1 MKLSDNTKEILKN
14 FSEINPN
21 LKITPGKEIKTI
33 STMKNILAT
42 AGVEEEF
49 PQDIAIYD
57 LSEFLGMLSLF
68 NKPTFTF
75 DEKFMTINEEG
86 TSTKS
91 RYYFADESILT
102 TPQKDVKMPAT
113 EVEFTLPQTDLTNI
127 KKAAS
132 MLQLPDI
139 SVKSVNGDIMMSA
152 IDKKNDTANTY
163 DVKVGVCDTNK
174 KFEFHFKTEHFKML
188 PGDYNVYISSKLIS
202 NFRHKN
208 KTVQYWIALENT
220 SKYEG

>member
-1 MKLSDNTKEILKN
+1 MKLSDATKEILKN

-21 LKITPGKEIKTI
+21 LMITPGNQIKTI

-42 AGVEEEF
+42 AGVEENF
-49 PQDIAIYD
+49 PQEIAIYD

-68 NKPTFTF
+68 NKPVFDF
-75 DEKFMTINEEG
+75 DEKLMTINEEG

-91 RYYFADESILT
+91 KYFFADPSILT
-102 TPQKDVKMPAT
+102 TPQKDVKMPDT
-113 EVEFTLPQTDLTNI
+113 EVEFTLTETDLTKV

-139 SVKSVNGDIMMSA
+139 AIKSLGTDIMMSA

-163 DVKVGVCDTNK
+163 DVKVGETDK

-202 NFRHKN
+202 NFKHKT
-208 KTVQYWIALENT
+208 KTIQYWIALENT

>member
-1 MKLSDNTKEILKN
+1 
-14 FSEINPN
+14 
-21 LKITPGKEIKTI
+21 
-33 STMKNILAT
+33 MKNILAT

-68 NKPTFTF
+68 NKPVFDF
-75 DEKFMTINEEG
+75 DEKHMTINEEG

-91 RYYFADESILT
+91 KYYFADESILT

-113 EVEFTLPQTDLTNI
+113 EVEFTLTETDLSKV

-139 SVKSVNGDIMMSA
+139 AVKSVGNDIIMSA

-163 DVKVGVCDTNK
+163 DVKVGTTDK
-174 KFEFHFKTEHFKML
+174 KFVFHFKTEHFKML
-188 PGDYNVYISSKLIS
+188 PGDYTVLISSKLIS

>member
-1 MKLSDNTKEILKN
+1 MKISDNTKEILKN

-21 LKITPGKEIKTI
+21 LMITPGKTIKTI

-42 AGVEEEF
+42 AEVEEDF

-57 LSEFLGMLSLF
+57 LSEFLGMMSLF
-68 NKPTFTF
+68 SKPTFTF

-91 RYYFADESILT
+91 KYFFADASILT
-102 TPQKDVKMPAT
+102 TPQKDVKMPDT
-113 EVEFTLPQTDLTNI
+113 EVEFTLTEADLI
-127 KKAAS
+127 KVKKAAA

-139 SVKSVNGDIMMSA
+139 SVKSMNGDIMMSA
-152 IDKKNDTANTY
+152 IDKKNETANTY
-163 DVKVGVCDTNK
+163 GVKVGVCDTNK
-174 KFEFHFKTEHFKML
+174 SFDFHFKTEHLKML
-188 PGDYNVYISSKLIS
+188 PGDYTVYISSKLIS
-202 NFRHKN
+202 NFKHKN
-208 KTVQYWIALENT
+208 KALQYWVALENT

>member
-1 MKLSDNTKEILKN
+1 MKISDNTKEILKN

-21 LKITPGKEIKTI
+21 LMITPGKTIKTI

-42 AGVEEEF
+42 AGVEEDF

-57 LSEFLGMLSLF
+57 LSEFLGMMSLF
-68 NKPTFTF
+68 SKPTFTF

-91 RYYFADESILT
+91 KYFFADASILT
-102 TPQKDVKMPAT
+102 TPQKDVKMPDT
-113 EVEFTLPQTDLTNI
+113 EVEFTLTEADLI
-127 KKAAS
+127 KVKKAAA

-139 SVKSVNGDIMMSA
+139 SVKSNDGDIMMSA
-152 IDKKNDTANTY
+152 IDKKNETANTY
-163 DVKVGVCDTNK
+163 GVKVGVCDTNK
-174 KFEFHFKTEHFKML
+174 SFDFHFKTEHLKML

-202 NFRHKN
+202 NFRHKS
-208 KTVQYWIALENT
+208 KTLQYWVALENT
-220 SKYEG
+220 SKYSG

>member
-1 MKLSDNTKEILKN
+1 MKISDNTKEILKN

-21 LKITPGKEIKTI
+21 LMITPGKEIKTI

-42 AGVEEEF
+42 AGVEEDF

-57 LSEFLGMLSLF
+57 LSEFLGMMSLF
-68 NKPTFTF
+68 SKPTFTF

-91 RYYFADESILT
+91 KYFFADASILT
-102 TPQKDVKMPAT
+102 TPQKDVKMPDT
-113 EVEFTLPQTDLTNI
+113 EVEFTLTEADLI
-127 KKAAS
+127 KVKKAAA

-139 SVKSVNGDIMMSA
+139 SVKSNDGDIMMSA
-152 IDKKNDTANTY
+152 IDKKNETANTY
-163 DVKVGVCDTNK
+163 GVKVGVCDTNK
-174 KFEFHFKTEHFKML
+174 SFDFHFKTEHLKML

-208 KTVQYWIALENT
+208 KTLQYWVALENT

>member
-1 MKLSDNTKEILKN
+1 MKLSDTTKEILKN

-21 LKITPGKEIKTI
+21 LLITPGKQIKTI

-42 AGVEEEF
+42 AGVEENF

-68 NKPTFTF
+68 SKPVFDF
-75 DEKFMTINEEG
+75 DEKLMTINEEG
-86 TSTKS
+86 TKTKS
-91 RYYFADESILT
+91 KYYFADPSILT
-102 TPQKDVKMPAT
+102 TPQKDVKMPET
-113 EVEFTLPQTDLTNI
+113 EVVFTLTQTDLNSV
-127 KKAAS
+127 KKAAG

-139 SVKSVNGDIMMSA
+139 SVKSVDGDIIMSA

-163 DVKVGVCDTNK
+163 DVKVGETDK

-188 PGDYNVYISSKLIS
+188 PGDYNVHISSKLIS
-202 NFRHKN
+202 NFKHKT
-208 KTVQYWIALENT
+208 KSIQYWIALENT

>member
-1 MKLSDNTKEILKN
+1 MKLSDTTKEILKN

-21 LKITPGKEIKTI
+21 LLITPGKQIKTI

-42 AGVEEEF
+42 AGVEEDF

-68 NKPTFTF
+68 SKPVFDF
-75 DEKFMTINEEG
+75 DEKLMTINEEG

-91 RYYFADESILT
+91 KYFFADPSILT
-102 TPQKDVKMPAT
+102 TPQKDVKMPDT
-113 EVEFTLPQTDLTNI
+113 EVEFTLTETDLTKV

-139 SVKSVNGDIMMSA
+139 AIKSLGSDIMMSA

-163 DVKVGVCDTNK
+163 DVKVGETDK

-188 PGDYNVYISSKLIS
+188 PGDYNVHISSKLIS
-202 NFRHKN
+202 NFKHKT
-208 KTVQYWIALENT
+208 KSIQYWIALENT

>member
-1 MKLSDNTKEILKN
+1 MKISDNTKEILKN

-21 LKITPGKEIKTI
+21 LMITPGKTIKTI

-42 AGVEEEF
+42 AEVEEDF

-57 LSEFLGMLSLF
+57 LSEFLGMMSLF
-68 NKPTFTF
+68 SKPTFTF

-91 RYYFADESILT
+91 KYFFADASILT
-102 TPQKDVKMPAT
+102 IPQKDVKMPDT
-113 EVEFTLPQTDLTNI
+113 EVEFTLTEADLI
-127 KKAAS
+127 KVKKAAA

-139 SVKSVNGDIMMSA
+139 SVKSNDGDIMMSA
-152 IDKKNDTANTY
+152 IDKKNETANTY
-163 DVKVGVCDTNK
+163 GVKVGVCDTNK
-174 KFEFHFKTEHFKML
+174 SFDFHFKTEHLKML
-188 PGDYNVYISSKLIS
+188 PGDYWV
-202 NFRHKN
+202 
-208 KTVQYWIALENT
+208 ALENT

>member
-1 MKLSDNTKEILKN
+1 MKLSDATKEILKN

-21 LKITPGKEIKTI
+21 LMITPGNQIKTI

-42 AGVEEEF
+42 AGVEENF
-49 PQDIAIYD
+49 PQEIAIYD

-68 NKPTFTF
+68 NKPVFDF
-75 DEKFMTINEEG
+75 DEKLMTINEEG

-91 RYYFADESILT
+91 KYFFADPSILT
-102 TPQKDVKMPAT
+102 TPQKDVKMPDT
-113 EVEFTLPQTDLTNI
+113 EVEFTLTETDLTKV

-139 SVKSVNGDIMMSA
+139 AIKSLGTDIMMSA

-163 DVKVGVCDTNK
+163 DVKVGETDK

-202 NFRHKN
+202 NFRHKT
-208 KTVQYWIALENT
+208 KTIQYWIALENT

>member
-1 MKLSDNTKEILKN
+1 MKLSDTTKEILKN

-21 LKITPGKEIKTI
+21 LLITPGKQIKTI

-42 AGVEEEF
+42 AGVEEDF

-68 NKPTFTF
+68 SKPVFDF
-75 DEKFMTINEEG
+75 DEKLMTINEEG

-91 RYYFADESILT
+91 KYFFADPSILT
-102 TPQKDVKMPAT
+102 TPQKDVKMPDT
-113 EVEFTLPQTDLTNI
+113 EVEFTLTETDLTKV

-139 SVKSVNGDIMMSA
+139 AIKSLGTDIMMSA

-163 DVKVGVCDTNK
+163 DVKVGETDK

-188 PGDYNVYISSKLIS
+188 PGDYNVHISSKLIS
-202 NFRHKN
+202 NFKHKT
-208 KTVQYWIALENT
+208 KTIQYWIALENT